1 MSPNA
6 DLMFEKADITQD
18 LIDRLGLPQN
28 VWSLV
33 LDEALENAWFMDT
46 DYEIHQQ
53 SIDPNVRNV
62 IEQAVKG
69 KTPPARSELP
79 YRHYA

>member
-1 MSPNA
+1 MSLNS

-18 LIDRLGLPQN
+18 LIARLGLPRN

-33 LDEALENAWFMDT
+33 IDEALENAYFMDT
-46 DYEIHQQ
+46 NYEIHQQ
-53 SIDPNVRNV
+53 SIHPDVRPV
-62 IEQAVKG
+62 VERAVKG
-69 KTPPARSELP
+69 KTPPARSERL

>member
-1 MSPNA
+1 MSLNA

-46 DYEIHQQ
+46 DCEIHQQ
-53 SIDPNVRNV
+53 TIHPDVRPV
-62 IEQAVKG
+62 VERAVQG
-69 KTPPARSELP
+69 KTPPARSERP

>member
-1 MSPNA
+1 MSLNA
-6 DLMFEKADITQD
+6 DLMFEKAEITQD

-46 DYEIHQQ
+46 SYEIHQQ
-53 SIDPNVRNV
+53 TIHPDVRPV
-62 IEQAVKG
+62 VELAISQKA
-69 KTPPARSELP
+69 PPARSELP

>member
-1 MSPNA
+1 MSLNA
-6 DLMFEKADITQD
+6 DLMFEKADITQE

-46 DYEIHQQ
+46 SYEIHQQ
-53 SIDPNVRNV
+53 SIHPDVRPV
-62 IEQAVKG
+62 VELAVRG
-69 KTPPARSELP
+69 KTMPARSELP

>member
-1 MSPNA
+1 MSLNA

-18 LIDRLGLPQN
+18 LVDRLGLPRN

-46 DYEIHQQ
+46 NYEIHQHA
-53 SIDPNVRNV
+53 IHPDVR
-62 IEQAVKG
+62 AVVERAVRG

>member
-1 MSPNA
+1 MSLNA

-18 LIDRLGLPQN
+18 LIDRLGLPEN

-33 LDEALENAWFMDT
+33 LDEALENAWFMDR
-46 DYEIHQQ
+46 DGEIYQQ
-53 SIDPNVRNV
+53 SIQSDIR
-62 IEQAVKG
+62 AVVELAIRH

>member
-1 MSPNA
+1 MSLNA
-6 DLMFEKADITQD
+6 DLMFEKADISQS
-18 LIDRLGLPQN
+18 LIDRLGLPRN

-53 SIDPNVRNV
+53 SIHPDVRPV
-62 IEQAVKG
+62 VEQAVKA
-69 KTPPARSELP
+69 KTPHARSELP